1 MELPFSHDDFL
12 DVFGAYNA
20 ALWPVAAILWIC
32 TAWLFVRGWRHGAG
46 QRSLLALLAVHWMW
60 AGVAYHWFF
69 FRSINPAATLFGAV
83 FLVQAL
89 FFLWLAAAS
98 RGQLATGGIR
108 RALGGTLVLYGLM
121 YPAVGVALGL
131 QYPRMPV
138 FAVPCPTA
146 LVTAGVLLMTVGIP
160 RFVNVIPIL
169 WGIVGGSAALVL
181 GIRADVALLVVA
193 GLLGLDTVAP
203 SLLVGRR
210 ESP

>member
-1 MELPFSHDDFL
+1 
-12 DVFGAYNA
+12 
-20 ALWPVAAILWIC
+20 
-32 TAWLFVRGWRHGAG
+32 
-46 QRSLLALLAVHWMW
+46 
-60 AGVAYHWFF
+60 
-69 FRSINPAATLFGAV
+69 
-83 FLVQAL
+83 
-89 FFLWLAAAS
+89 
-98 RGQLATGGIR
+98 
-108 RALGGTLVLYGLM
+108 
-121 YPAVGVALGL
+121 
-131 QYPRMPV
+131 MPV